1 MESMCTRCARLTH
14 ASRSAVS
21 RGTILPLRSFSTSR
35 AILAQGMFDES
46 RPRSELTIC
55 STDDPSN
62 NSVAS
67 AGKSMANAMGGKS
80 QESQGPS
87 APARRPL
94 IRRTDAAIPQRPL
107 IRRTTGDTSTPN
119 PVLRRTASPQGTQG
133 TQGAQG
139 AQTGQRG
146 PLLRR
151 TVPQAGAGAG
161 TGAGAG
167 QFLRRTG
174 AQQGGQ
180 LLQRSRSPN
189 GAPGRSGASGRGGRP
204 QGQRSQGPKVDKRRR
219 RSAREG
225 EEDEDN
231 SAGLE
236 KDMDEFIAKHVDRP
250 PNPTEPL
257 PYNPTKMTLDDLRS
271 DWPNTAMTTSGM
283 TESVIQK
290 IEWLARRLPH
300 GYQYPEQIAE
310 HYLKGNLTRFES
322 EEEKQLVLKIAA
334 DMSAKTKQ
342 ESDEGT
348 LHKHETPR
356 FQIVEDPAFTSM
368 TDKSSDKDYLLHSGV
383 KGDYGE
389 LEKQRYPFMQN
400 AARTLNNNGSYG
412 PAQMQR
418 VLDRVQAL
426 IPQGRT
432 PAAQQVKK
440 A

>member
-1 MESMCTRCARLTH
+1 
-14 ASRSAVS
+14 
-21 RGTILPLRSFSTSR
+21 
-35 AILAQGMFDES
+35 
-46 RPRSELTIC
+46 
-55 STDDPSN
+55 
-62 NSVAS
+62 
-67 AGKSMANAMGGKS
+67 MADAMSGKS
-80 QESQGPS
+80 QQSQSPS

-94 IRRTDAAIPQRPL
+94 IRKTAAPAFQRLP
-107 IRRTTGDTSTPN
+107 IHRTTGDVATSA
-119 PVLRRTASPQGTQG
+119 PVLRRTAPPE
-133 TQGAQG
+133 GAQG
-139 AQTGQRG
+139 AQTSQRG

-151 TVPQAGAGAG
+151 TVPQAGSGPAG
-161 TGAGAG
+161 G
-167 QFLRRTG
+167 QLLRRTG
-174 AQQGGQ
+174 GQQGGQ
-180 LLQRSRSPN
+180 LLQRSRSPS
-189 GAPGRSGASGRGGRP
+189 GAPGRSGAAGRGRP
-204 QGQRSQGPKVDKRRR
+204 QGQRPQGPKVDKRRR

-231 SAGLE
+231 SAAIE
-236 KDMDEFIAKHVDRP
+236 KDMDEYIAKYVDRP

-257 PYNPTKMTLDDLRS
+257 PYNPTKMTLEDLRA
-271 DWPNTAMTTSGM
+271 DWPNTAMTASGM

-334 DMSAKTKQ
+334 EMSAKTKQ

-356 FQIVEDPAFTSM
+356 FQVVEDPAFTSM
-368 TDKSSDKDYLLHSGV
+368 TAKSSDKDYLMHTGV

-389 LEKQRYPFMQN
+389 VEKQRYPFMQN
-400 AARTLNNNGSYG
+400 AAKVLSNNESYG
-412 PAQMQR
+412 PAQMQK
-418 VLDRVQAL
+418 VLDRIQAL

-432 PAAQQVKK
+432 PAAQQAKK